1 MIFFLNCT
9 IVILKFLKETKDL
22 QTTERGVKLYVLSS
36 LEGVAASWGVV
47 EGVDESTELT
57 LVYIFIV
64 MRNCRFLS
72 IFSYCL
78 NS

>member
-1 MIFFLNCT
+1 MIFLNCT
-9 IVILKFLKETKDL
+9 IFILKFLKGTKDL

-47 EGVDESTELT
+47 DGVDESTELT

-64 MRNCRFLS
+64 MRNCRFLL